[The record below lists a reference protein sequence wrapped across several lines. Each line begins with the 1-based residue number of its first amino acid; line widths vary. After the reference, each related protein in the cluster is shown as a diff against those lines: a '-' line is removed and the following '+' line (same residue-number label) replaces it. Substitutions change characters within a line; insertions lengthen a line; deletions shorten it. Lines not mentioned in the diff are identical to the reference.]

1 MPWNRRHGNPLI
13 KKLGSASRL
22 DLLTDPVF
30 SDTIPG
36 GKGGGT
42 VKVKIV
48 ERHGNT
54 SEAVRA
60 YVLEKTEAL
69 ERFYDR
75 IISVDAVLAVEKER
89 QIADFHAHLTNRK
102 VIHAHEDS
110 SDMYAS
116 IDKAIDR
123 LKRQLVK
130 YKDVLKETR
139 GDGARPAEAV
149 GAEPTRPK
157 EILRTETYFRK
168 PMSPEEAAL
177 QLEAIEKGFLV
188 FISSETD
195 EVSIIYQRRDG
206 NYGLIEPRR

>member
-1 MPWNRRHGNPLI
+1 M
-13 KKLGSASRL
+13 
-22 DLLTDPVF
+22 
-30 SDTIPG
+30 
-36 GKGGGT
+36 
-42 VKVKIV
+42 KVKIV

-54 SEAVRA
+54 SDAIRP

-75 IISVDAVLAVEKER
+75 IISVDAVLSVEKER

-102 VIHAHEDS
+102 VINAHEDS

-139 GDGARPAEAV
+139 GDEVRAGEVQAE
-149 GAEPTRPK
+149 ETTRQK
-157 EILRTETYFRK
+157 EILRTDTYFRK

-188 FISSETD
+188 FINSETD
-195 EVSIIYQRRDG
+195 EVGIIYHRRDG
-206 NYGLIEPRR
+206 NYGLIEPKR

>member
-1 MPWNRRHGNPLI
+1 
-13 KKLGSASRL
+13 
-22 DLLTDPVF
+22 LTDP
-30 SDTIPG
+30 SLSATIFW
-36 GKGGGT
+36 GKEGD

-48 ERHGNT
+48 ERHGTT
-54 SEAVRA
+54 SESIRA
-60 YVLEKTEAL
+60 HVLEKTEAL

-75 IISVDAVLAVEKER
+75 IISVDAVLSVEKER
-89 QIADFHAHLTNRK
+89 QSADFHAHLMNRK
-102 VIHAHEDS
+102 VIKAHEES

-130 YKDVLKETR
+130 YNDLLKDTR
-139 GDGARPAEAV
+139 DGEVRPSEPAEAPE
-149 GAEPTRPK
+149 GNHK
-157 EILRTETYFRK
+157 EIIRTDTYLRK

-188 FISSETD
+188 FINSEND
-195 EVSIIYQRRDG
+195 EVSIMYHRRDG

>member
-1 MPWNRRHGNPLI
+1 M
-13 KKLGSASRL
+13 
-22 DLLTDPVF
+22 
-30 SDTIPG
+30 
-36 GKGGGT
+36 
-42 VKVKIV
+42 KVKIV

-54 SEAVRA
+54 SDAIRA
-60 YVLEKTEAL
+60 YVLAKTEGL

-75 IISVDAVLAVEKER
+75 IISVDAVLSVEKER

-139 GDGARPAEAV
+139 GDETRVVEA
-149 GAEPTRPK
+149 PTADKPRQK
-157 EILRTETYFRK
+157 EIFRTDTYFRK
-168 PMSPEEAAL
+168 PMSPDEAAL

-188 FISSETD
+188 FINAETD
-195 EVSIIYQRRDG
+195 EVNIIYHRRDG